1 MNAKYTNGSCSVDP
15 KTNSETKN
23 PEFWANLIVSH
34 SDKNNN
40 KKGLVLIFELIKE
53 NLGS

>member
-23 PEFWANLIVSH
+23 PEFFTNFPTHIVY
-34 SDKNNN
+34 
-40 KKGLVLIFELIKE
+40 VIFDEKITIKYM
-53 NLGS
+53 